1 MQFGK
6 YHEILV
12 NIMKLEYIIKLENN
26 MNLENIMKFGKYPK
40 LEKQI
45 SSILKNIMKLENN
58 TEIWKISLKFGKY
71 H

>member
-45 SSILKNIMKLENN
+45 SSILKYH
-58 TEIWKISLKFGKY
+58 EIGK
-71 H
+71 

>member
-6 YHEILV
+6 YHEILEK
-12 NIMKLEYIIKLENN
+12 ITKLEYIIKLENN

-45 SSILKNIMKLENN
+45 SSNL
-58 TEIWKISLKFGKY
+58 
-71 H
+71 

>member
-6 YHEILV
+6 YHEFFK
-12 NIMKLEYIIKLENN
+12 NITKLEYVIKFENN

-45 SSILKNIMKLENN
+45 SSNLKNIMKLENI

>member
-6 YHEILV
+6 YHDFLK
-12 NIMKLEYIIKLENN
+12 NITKLEYIIKFENN

-40 LEKQI
+40 YH
-45 SSILKNIMKLENN
+45 
-58 TEIWKISLKFGKY
+58 EIWKISLKFGKY